1 MEGDDIV
8 FVENVSS
15 TMDISND
22 VKEAG
27 AKTCQS
33 NESTKHDREFPA
45 VTELPVRIN
54 PGLSGLENDCP
65 PLSSPVSCL

>member
-15 TMDISND
+15 TMHIGNHL
-22 VKEAG
+22 KEAE
-27 AKTCQS
+27 AKTCQPS
-33 NESTKHDREFPA
+33 ESTKHDRDFSA
-45 VTELPVRIN
+45 VTELPVRID
-54 PGLSGLENDCP
+54 PSPSSLENDCP